1 MPGSV
6 AEALAMAGAALDYL
20 NGPAGEAV
28 DAAGLGGVL
37 EALAGIDT
45 KHAAARMRFLS
56 RFDAR
61 GCHDADGYPT
71 TASWLAG
78 KTRMVRGKARAEV
91 RDARRMTGGHPLL
104 ADAMAAG
111 VLSASWAGC
120 IAEWTGKLPAEA
132 RGEADRILLE
142 AAAGG
147 ADIDD
152 LKILAVVIAEKWQQA
167 NPDPDDDGDG
177 SFGERFVQLGTT
189 LGGAGVIRGDLTP
202 EAAAAVQAVLESL
215 GRKRGKEDTRTVA
228 QRYHDALQ
236 EGCELLIRARMVPDR
251 AGADTHVDVHIAL
264 AELRDLPGAPV
275 LEEAWLRARAGEP
288 GYLAGADARAVACD
302 ALIVPVVTGSPD
314 WDVIGQMIEL
324 VLDAHGTGKDRD
336 QEQEQDQDQ
345 DRDREPVGGQDR
357 PVAGRGRTAS
367 RPLSPEAWEALRYAM
382 ARLAIDFV
390 SGPGRL
396 ASVLRTGLLD
406 GPFSTRS
413 VPIDVGYSENIPEPV
428 RRAVILRDKHCAWPG
443 GCDKRPAQCDVHH
456 TRHKK
461 DGGPTS
467 VKTCL
472 LLCQF
477 HHDICIH
484 RWGWEIELLPDGNT
498 RAYGPAGQVI
508 RSHGPPSD
516 RAA

>member
-1 MPGSV
+1 VCTEGDGVPGSV

-45 KHAAARMRFLS
+45 RHAAARMRFLS

-78 KTRMVRGKARAEV
+78 KTRMVRGKARVEV

-104 ADAMAAG
+104 AGAMASG

-120 IAEWTGKLPAEA
+120 IAEWTGKLPAGA
-132 RGEADRILLE
+132 RGDADRILLG

-152 LKILAVVIAEKWQQA
+152 LKVLAVVIAEKWQQA

-215 GRKRGKEDTRTVA
+215 GRKRGKEDTRTV
-228 QRYHDALQ
+228 
-236 EGCELLIRARMVPDR
+236 
-251 AGADTHVDVHIAL
+251 
-264 AELRDLPGAPV
+264 
-275 LEEAWLRARAGEP
+275 EAWLRARAGEP

-324 VLDAHGTGKDRD
+324 VLDAHGTGKDRGP
-336 QEQEQDQDQ
+336 DQDQ
-345 DRDREPVGGQDR
+345 EPVSGQDR
-357 PVAGRGRTAS
+357 PVAGRGRPAS

-390 SGPGRL
+390 SGPGKL

-413 VPIDVGYSENIPEPV
+413 VPIDVGYSENIPEPI